1 MWAPDLGRCVGE
13 SEAFEMGS
21 KVHVRRCHVCG
32 EVNEAKGELVHDCGH
47 CGKHLAPF
55 YYFNEKRAMNLISQE
70 EADKEYKSSA
80 LPLKDYPLLWGLS
93 VYWDP

>member
-1 MWAPDLGRCVGE
+1 MA
-13 SEAFEMGS
+13 S

-32 EVNEAKGELVHDCGH
+32 EISEAQGRLVSACQN

-55 YYFNEKRAMNLISQE
+55 YYFNELQAMNLISAE

-80 LPLKDYPLLWGLS
+80 LPHREYPPLWGLS
-93 VYWDP
+93 VYWDS

>member
-1 MWAPDLGRCVGE
+1 MGE
-13 SEAFEMGS
+13 SDAVPMSE

-32 EVNEAKGELVHDCGH
+32 EINEAQGGLVDRCDH
-47 CGKHLAPF
+47 CGKHLAPL

-80 LPLKDYPLLWGLS
+80 LPLRDYPPLWGLS